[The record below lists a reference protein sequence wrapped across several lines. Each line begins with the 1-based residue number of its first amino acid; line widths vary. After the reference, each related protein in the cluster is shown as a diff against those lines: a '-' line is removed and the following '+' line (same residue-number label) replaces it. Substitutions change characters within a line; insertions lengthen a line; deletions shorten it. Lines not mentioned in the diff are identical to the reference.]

1 MHIIAIANQKGGVGK
16 TTTAINLS
24 AALAKLGKTVLLID
38 LDPQGNSTRG
48 LGFEIGD
55 QLSIANL
62 LGSDSVDINQVT
74 YDSGIENLY
83 LVPSNL
89 KLAVAEMNLS
99 MTGAK
104 EFKLRKKLS
113 VLSRNSKKEKLYH
126 AYDYIFIDCLPSFGT
141 LTVNAFVAAD
151 HVILPFQLQYFSLEG
166 VDSFLETLSFINKEI
181 CYVNNHEINILG
193 VVLTF
198 YDRRTLISREIDEE
212 ITKQFGSKIFESKIP
227 PNVKLQESQAN
238 GQSIF
243 DYDPNCK
250 GAEAYMNLA
259 HELLGRTQ

>member
-24 AALAKLGKTVLLID
+24 AALAKLGKSVLLID

-48 LGFEIGD
+48 LGFEIGN
-55 QLSIANL
+55 QLSVANL
-62 LGSDSVDINQVT
+62 LGSDSVDINEVT
-74 YDSGIENLY
+74 YETGIDNLF
-83 LVPSNL
+83 LIPSNL

-113 VLSRNSKKEKLYH
+113 KLTKH
-126 AYDYIFIDCLPSFGT
+126 NNEYDFVFIDCLPSFGT
-141 LTVNAFVAAD
+141 LTVNAFVASN

-181 CYVNNHEINILG
+181 CYVNNHEINVLG

-212 ITKQFGSKIFESKIP
+212 ITKQFGVKIFESKIP

-243 DYDPNCK
+243 DYDPTCK
-250 GAEAYMNLA
+250 GADAYMNLA
-259 HELLGRTQ
+259 HELLGRIK